1 MYSSHV
7 FARNGIYYYRA
18 DIPHDIQHYFP
29 IVEIKQ
35 SLKTKDP
42 KTAKVLAVSM
52 EYKLQRTYAMIR
64 SGLLSDDMV
73 KQVVDS
79 VVPNRQKAAVVS
91 GKRLSGLMDDYVKE
105 KESEWTYKTKLE
117 VTGCHRLIMDV
128 LGDVYIKSIDRQVA
142 VDFRDKVMKLPAN
155 LYKCFPG
162 KTINEVLSLADIQP
176 MSIQSVNKYI
186 LRLNALLGHA
196 VKSQQLSSNPAQGLM
211 LNDKRRDDELR
222 KTYSTDEIKS
232 IVSNLPRDTNRP
244 ERYWIPIIAMHSGL
258 RLDEICQLY
267 VCDIQRIDDVWCFS
281 VNDEFD
287 KKVKVEAS
295 KRIVPVHPKL
305 IESGFLQYVEGM
317 KGYPRLWMKL
327 SWRKE
332 DGYSNGFGNWFR
344 RFNRQHVTDDP
355 QKVFHSFRHNV
366 ADTLKQKGVSEAAIA
381 ELLGHAHAS
390 ITTSR
395 YGKRYQPKVLLDALE
410 QLDYGVTIPEYSS
423 QTF

>member
-1 MYSSHV
+1 MSLPAHLIRYNK
-7 FARNGIYYYRA
+7 RYYYQAKVPVDLR
-18 DIPHDIQHYFP
+18 QHFACTF
-29 IVEIKQ
+29 IKK
-35 SLKTKDP
+35 SLKTADLHQA
-42 KTAKVLAVSM
+42 KTMLIAM
-52 EYKLQRTYAMIR
+52 EYHIHRSFTLLRTGM
-64 SGLLSDDMV
+64 LPDDMV
-73 KQVVDS
+73 KLVVDS
-79 VVPNRQKAAVVS
+79 IVPNRQKAAVVS

-162 KTINEVLSLADIQP
+162 KTISEVLSIADIQP
-176 MSIQSVNKYI
+176 MSVKSVNKYI

-196 VKSQQLSSNPAQGLM
+196 VKNQQLSSNPAQGLM

-244 ERYWIPIIAMHSGL
+244 ERYWVPVIAMYSGL

-267 VCDIQRIDDVWCFS
+267 VSDIQRIDDVWCFS

-305 IESGFLQYVEGM
+305 IESGFLQYVESM

-327 SWRKE
+327 SWRVQ
-332 DGYSNGFGNWFR
+332 R
-344 RFNRQHVTDDP
+344 
-355 QKVFHSFRHNV
+355 
-366 ADTLKQKGVSEAAIA
+366 
-381 ELLGHAHAS
+381 
-390 ITTSR
+390 
-395 YGKRYQPKVLLDALE
+395 
-410 QLDYGVTIPEYSS
+410 
-423 QTF
+423 